1 MSRDALEHVTAFA
14 IMAGSKLLACA
25 LIAGACAAPM
35 PFKNCGT
42 KDDIVSVTSVDVG
55 GTVAPGD
62 TITIG

>member
-1 MSRDALEHVTAFA
+1 
-14 IMAGSKLLACA
+14 MAGSKLLACA